1 MPPLSAAAQYKLQS
15 KGVVTLLSPPP
26 VPKIDLMA
34 GIECYCCAGFT
45 GIGGS
50 IKQDSSSFRV
60 SELVDEQSLGASKE
74 PGGAH
79 RYPLYLLEKEGID
92 SNHALFEI
100 EREHRLR
107 LRVMGIKDA
116 KAATSQYAGAERAWQ
131 NNIKSPPKEL
141 RTKHTRL
148 TLVGFTKRPLGRE
161 LLAGNEFSIDI
172 SDPHSDDISGFEDQV
187 QKIANFYGL
196 QRFGSERL
204 VTHLVG
210 KAIVKRDFAKAVELL
225 LSYTTEYDTDSSREI
240 RRKCL
245 DPAGYRQALREMP
258 RGMDIERQL
267 LAALVEGKE
276 PVAALRAV
284 PIQIRRLFVQAYQA
298 YIFNRCVSR
307 AIAQGED
314 VTLPK
319 QGDLCF
325 EMEGPFTFG
334 RVKKYDHLSAV
345 QSVPAVR
352 MAGYTFQP
360 GKGRFEEVTKE
371 LLLQEEV
378 AAKDFYVKEMQELSQ
393 QGGFRQAPLWCRD
406 FAWKKKNPLSV
417 SFKLPKGSYAT
428 TLLRELIKP
437 EDPIKAGF

>member
-1 MPPLSAAAQYKLQS
+1 MQP
-15 KGVVTLLSPPP
+15 T

-34 GIECYCCAGFT
+34 GIECYCCTDFP

-50 IKQDSSSFRV
+50 IKQDSTSFRV
-60 SELVDEQSLGASKE
+60 SELVDESSLGVSKE
-74 PGGAH
+74 FGGAH
-79 RYPLYLLEKEGID
+79 RYPLYLLEKEGVD

-100 EREHRLR
+100 EREHRVR

-116 KAATSQYAGAERAWQ
+116 KAVTSQYAGTEGAWQ
-131 NNIKSPPKEL
+131 GAPKEL

-148 TLVGFTKRPLGRE
+148 TLQGFTKRPLGRK
-161 LLAGNEFSIDI
+161 LLAGNEFSIIIQNPLRDN
-172 SDPHSDDISGFEDQV
+172 ISGFERQV

-210 KAIVKRDFAKAVELL
+210 RAIVKKDFAKAVELL
-225 LSYTTEYDTDSSREI
+225 LSYTTEYDTDSSREM
-240 RRKCL
+240 RRRCL
-245 DPAGYRQALREMP
+245 DPSGYRQALKEMP

-267 LAALVEGKE
+267 LSALVAGKE
-276 PVAALRAV
+276 PIAALRAV

-307 AIAQGED
+307 AIGQGED
-314 VTLPK
+314 IASPK

-334 RVKKYDHLSAV
+334 RIKKYDPSSSNV

-360 GKGRFEEVTKE
+360 GKGRFEEMTKE
-371 LLLQEEV
+371 LLAQEGV

-406 FAWKKKNPLSV
+406 FVWKKNPLTV

-437 EDPIKAGF
+437 ENPVKAGF